1 MMDNTIP
8 YLSVDHFQMLG
19 RSLKLQD
26 CIFLDDNLESG
37 GTLKVYDDVSKD
49 RIAGRFPYKLNFWAA
64 IIAVSGEMRSLI
76 NGQEYRLRD
85 GDAMI
90 VPSGAIVEYLTCSP
104 DIKDIVMAFAD
115 NDEILYSQKSTSVI
129 SAWLKHQ
136 TAPFKFHLDE
146 SRLDSYLTMYKEVKK
161 LYKTADPRYKDDI
174 VKGLLQISTA
184 SFTSDMMAV
193 EPGGRPSDRN
203 RAEELYFAFI
213 NDLQKFC
220 TVQREVSFYAEKR
233 CVCSKYFTR
242 QVKAASGKTP
252 AQIIKERVIIEAK
265 AMLNSSDASVKGISE
280 ALNFPNTAF
289 FCRYFKQETGMTPSE
304 FRKS

>member
-1 MMDNTIP
+1 MDKTIP
-8 YLSVDHFQMLG
+8 YLSVNHFQELG

-37 GTLKVYDDVSKD
+37 GSLRQYDEVSKD

-64 IIAVSGEMRSLI
+64 IIAVSGEIRSLI
-76 NGQEYRLRD
+76 NGHEYRLGD

-104 DIKDIVMAFAD
+104 DIKDIAMAFAD

-136 TAPFKFHLDE
+136 TAPFKFHLDK
-146 SRLDSYLTMYKEVKK
+146 SRLDSYLAMYKEVKK
-161 LYKTADPRYKDDI
+161 LYQTADPRYKDDI

-184 SFTSDMMAV
+184 SFTSDMMASEAGN
-193 EPGGRPSDRN
+193 EPAD
-203 RAEELYFAFI
+203 RAEEIYFAFI

-220 TVQREVSFYAEKR
+220 TMEREVSFYAEKR
-233 CVCSKYFTR
+233 CVCPKYFTR

-265 AMLNSSDASVKGISE
+265 AMLNSCDDSVKHISE